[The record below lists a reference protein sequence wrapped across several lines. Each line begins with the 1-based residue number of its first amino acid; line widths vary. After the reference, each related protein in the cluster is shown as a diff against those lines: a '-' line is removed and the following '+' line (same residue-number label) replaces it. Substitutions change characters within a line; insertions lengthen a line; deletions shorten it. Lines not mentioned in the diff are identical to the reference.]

1 MAEGLEVIQSMID
14 ISADRLERLRTEC
27 ATSAELTQQETRS
40 LESKLV
46 RMFCELLLTRQN
58 MPDGIYVPT
67 TNDDLRQWLRV
78 VGLSKQTIN
87 AVIQHVNTLE
97 TLLAMN
103 EDEICAILTN
113 NQTVQTEESR
123 RFMCANN
130 TLKRCQQCI
139 KSGTE
144 PSDMFWDS
152 WDRRHNIR
160 LSSSS
165 RISNNRLTTVIVSD
179 QNNHDE
185 LIQSPTELSPP
196 ETQNSTSSLMTSGT
210 LTSSS
215 DKLLNMISPE
225 EGSGV
230 SNLSPSP
237 SPPQSPSVYNTTSQS
252 SSGSNNKRHAKGL
265 YNSINNNNLRFNGS
279 NKDMSSSITSIG
291 SSTTTS
297 NNLNN
302 NDIEIELSTDQGMDS
317 MSKSKSNES
326 QLSVNGQKYCYN
338 GSIMS
343 GSEMS
348 SESVP
353 IPAPRTRYPITNQ
366 QDFSDSIHGEYP
378 IVTPIIVSDTSA
390 PPRSPCT
397 PVRVMAHMI
406 QHRFEKKFKFKFK
419 TSTCDLCLKQMF
431 FGFKCTECKYRCHK
445 DCKSNVPPSCGLPK
459 ELVDEFKKT
468 LHSESLMPSASP
480 NLPRSGLMP
489 NKRRDVYRPPVHSI
503 HGADSSSAGSSCNS
517 SSPSSPALL
526 TIPPQTP
533 ANKSQF
539 NFPEVSSASVTNQN
553 HQNSHHNSNF
563 MPNTIIEDAEFEHT
577 HSKGG
582 EVHLRNN
589 FTNNYQHSLNSM
601 IHSEMGGLQTRLN
614 GSIIDSNG
622 ELTDMTFVFEA
633 FSYFH
638 PPTDSLGTIQSNES
652 DKTMSTGDSDRM
664 TPRLESV
671 EERDSNMW
679 PRQNSLSLKE
689 WDIPYDDLNL
699 GAMIGRGRFG
709 TVFRGN
715 WHGDVAVK
723 ILKKDFL
730 DDEHAIEAF
739 KLEVAI
745 FKNTRHENLV
755 LFMGA
760 CMKPPRLAIVTS
772 MCKGNT
778 LYTHIHLRRDKFNLN
793 KTTLIAQQIAQGMGY
808 LHRRGIVH
816 KDLKS
821 KNIFLENEKV
831 IITDFGLFSVTKLV
845 YDCDKGLAIP
855 SGWLC
860 YLAPELIRNLKPYRP
875 TNEDLP
881 FTKAADAY
889 AFGAIWYELLCGE
902 FPFKTQPESVIWQV
916 GRGMKQSLAN
926 LQASRDVK
934 DILMMCWSFQADD
947 RPDFNQLFTTLE
959 RLPKKRLARSPSHPI
974 QLSRSAESVF

>member
-1 MAEGLEVIQSMID
+1 MEEGLEVIQSMID
-14 ISADRLERLRTEC
+14 ISADRLERLRTQC
-27 ATSAELTQQETRS
+27 ATSAELTQTETRS

-46 RMFCELLLTRQN
+46 RMFCELLQTRQN
-58 MPDGIYVPT
+58 MPADGTEPPT
-67 TNDDLRQWLRV
+67 TNEDLRQWLRV
-78 VGLSKQTIN
+78 VGLSKQTTN
-87 AVIQHVNTLE
+87 TVILHVNTLE
-97 TLLAMN
+97 ALLAMN
-103 EDEICAILTN
+103 EDEICEILSTK
-113 NQTVQTEESR
+113 NQTTLHMEESHR
-123 RFMCANN
+123 LSCATNA
-130 TLKRCQQCI
+130 LKRCQQCI

-144 PSDMFWDS
+144 PSDTYWDS
-152 WDRRHNIR
+152 WDRRLNIR
-160 LSSSS
+160 SSS
-165 RISNNRLTTVIVSD
+165 RIAADRLTTVIVSD
-179 QNNHDE
+179 QSNQEE
-185 LIQSPTELSPP
+185 LIQSPTELLP
-196 ETQNSTSSLMTSGT
+196 EARNSSSSLLTSGT
-210 LTSSS
+210 LTLSSN
-215 DKLLNMISPE
+215 KLLNMISPE
-225 EGSGV
+225 EVSGV

-252 SSGSNNKRHAKGL
+252 SSGSNNRRMA
-265 YNSINNNNLRFNGS
+265 
-279 NKDMSSSITSIG
+279 NKALN
-291 SSTTTS
+291 

-302 NDIEIELSTDQGMDS
+302 NHSRFTDSKQDSSLGLGTISNHLNNNNVTIEMSTDSGMDS
-317 MSKSKSNES
+317 MIKSKSNES
-326 QLSVNGQKYCYN
+326 QLSVNGQQKTWQN
-338 GSIMS
+338 GSTLRA
-343 GSEMS
+343 SEIS
-348 SESVP
+348 TEN
-353 IPAPRTRYPITNQ
+353 II
-366 QDFSDSIHGEYP
+366 P
-378 IVTPIIVSDTSA
+378 IVISDISA

-397 PVRVMAHMI
+397 PVRVMAHII
-406 QHRFEKKFKFKFK
+406 QHRFSKKFKFR

-459 ELVDEFKKT
+459 ELVNEFAKT
-468 LHSESLMPSASP
+468 LQSESLMPNASP
-480 NLPRSGLMP
+480 NLSARVGLMP
-489 NKRRDVYRPPVHSI
+489 SKRNEPRYRTAMHSI
-503 HGADSSSAGSSCNS
+503 PFHGAESSSAGSSCNS

-553 HQNSHHNSNF
+553 HQNSHHNNF
-563 MPNTIIEDAEFEHT
+563 LPNTIIEDAELEHHS
-577 HSKGG
+577 HSKTGDG
-582 EVHLRNN
+582 SMLLRS
-589 FTNNYQHSLNSM
+589 NYQMEIGKQQS
-601 IHSEMGGLQTRLN
+601 RLN
-614 GSIIDSNG
+614 GSVIDSG
-622 ELTDMTFVFEA
+622 EFKALISLSSLT
-633 FSYFH
+633 FSC
-638 PPTDSLGTIQSNES
+638 LKGTHDS
-652 DKTMSTGDSDRM
+652 DKTISTGDSDRM
-664 TPRLESV
+664 TPRMESV
-671 EERDSNMW
+671 EERESNLW

-689 WDIPYDDLNL
+689 WDIPYDDLNI
-699 GAMIGRGRFG
+699 GTMIGRGRFG

-723 ILKKDFL
+723 ILKEDFL

-831 IITDFGLFSVTKLV
+831 IITDFGLFTVTKLV
-845 YDCDKGLAIP
+845 YDCEKGLAIP
-855 SGWLC
+855 TGWLC

-875 TNEDLP
+875 NNEDLP
-881 FTKAADAY
+881 FTKSSDAY
-889 AFGAIWYELLCGE
+889 AFGSIWYELLCGE
-902 FPFKTQPESVIWQV
+902 FPYKTQPESVIWQV

-947 RPDFNQLFTTLE
+947 RPDFNTLFTTLE

>member
-1 MAEGLEVIQSMID
+1 MEEGLEVIQSMID
-14 ISADRLERLRTEC
+14 ISADRLERLRTQC

-58 MPDGIYVPT
+58 MPADGTGQPT
-67 TNDDLRQWLRV
+67 TNEDLRQWLRV
-78 VGLSKQTIN
+78 VGLSKQTVN
-87 AVIQHVNTLE
+87 AVIVHVSTLE
-97 TLLAMN
+97 ALLAMN
-103 EDEICAILTN
+103 EDDICAILNTK
-113 NQTVQTEESR
+113 NQTTLFMEELHR
-123 RFMCANN
+123 LICAINA
-130 TLKRCQQCI
+130 LKRCQQCV

-144 PSDMFWDS
+144 PSDMHWDS
-152 WDRRHNIR
+152 CGRQYNIH
-160 LSSSS
+160 SSS
-165 RISNNRLTTVIVSD
+165 RINYDRVTVASD
-179 QNNHDE
+179 QSNHE
-185 LIQSPTELSPP
+185 VLMKCPIEQAM
-196 ETQNSTSSLMTSGT
+196 QNSSISLMASRTP
-210 LTSSS
+210 TSSS
-215 DKLLNMISPE
+215 DKLINMISPE

-252 SSGSNNKRHAKGL
+252 SSGSNNRRLASKGL
-265 YNSINNNNLRFNGS
+265 R
-279 NKDMSSSITSIG
+279 K
-291 SSTTTS
+291 
-297 NNLNN
+297 NLNN
-302 NDIEIELSTDQGMDS
+302 NHPRLPGSKQESSSSSLCPGNISNHLNNNDVTIEMSIDSGLDS
-317 MSKSKSNES
+317 MIKSKSNES
-326 QLSVNGQKYCYN
+326 QLSVNGQQKPWQN
-338 GSIMS
+338 DSTLK
-343 GSEMS
+343 GSENLTENM
-348 SESVP
+348 
-353 IPAPRTRYPITNQ
+353 I
-366 QDFSDSIHGEYP
+366 P
-378 IVTPIIVSDTSA
+378 IVISDISA

-397 PVRVMAHMI
+397 PVRVMAHII
-406 QHRFEKKFKFKFK
+406 QHRFSKKFKFR

-459 ELVDEFKKT
+459 ELVNEFAKT
-468 LHSESLMPSASP
+468 LQSESLMPNTSP
-480 NLPRSGLMP
+480 NLSARVGLIG
-489 NKRRDVYRPPVHSI
+489 NKRSEPRYRTAMHNI
-503 HGADSSSAGSSCNS
+503 TFHGAESSSAGSSCNS

-553 HQNSHHNSNF
+553 HQNSHHNNF
-563 MPNTIIEDAEFEHT
+563 MPNTIIEDAEFEHNL
-577 HSKGG
+577 HSKSG
-582 EVHLRNN
+582 ESSVLIRS
-589 FTNNYQHSLNSM
+589 NYQTDIGKQQS
-601 IHSEMGGLQTRLN
+601 RLN
-614 GSIIDSNG
+614 GSIIDSG
-622 ELTDMTFVFEA
+622 EFETA
-633 FSYFH
+633 I
-638 PPTDSLGTIQSNES
+638 SLSKLITSHFKGTHDS
-652 DKTMSTGDSDRM
+652 DKTISTGDSDRM
-664 TPRLESV
+664 TPRMESV
-671 EERDSNMW
+671 EERESNMW

-689 WDIPYDDLNL
+689 WDIPYDDLNI
-699 GAMIGRGRFG
+699 GTIIGRGRFG

-723 ILKKDFL
+723 ILKEDFL

-772 MCKGNT
+772 MCKGMT

-831 IITDFGLFSVTKLV
+831 IITDFGLFTVTKLV
-845 YDCDKGLAIP
+845 YDCEKGLAIP
-855 SGWLC
+855 TGWLC
-860 YLAPELIRNLKPYRP
+860 YLAPELIHNLKPYRP
-875 TNEDLP
+875 NNEDLP
-881 FTKAADAY
+881 FTKSSDAY
-889 AFGAIWYELLCGE
+889 AFGSIWYELLCGE
-902 FPFKTQPESVIWQV
+902 FPYKTRPESVIWQV

-947 RPDFNQLFTTLE
+947 RPDFNTLFTTLE